1 MSGAKSAAAF
11 TALLRVTPKR
21 RRKIVV
27 HSVPDF
33 EDGALAVLDGLLE
46 RGHEP
51 LVLLE
56 KPLAPDT
63 YDWGLAARGVEF
75 AEKRSARGRLHYLTA
90 ETVFTT
96 HGPFRAHSP
105 AANQRV
111 VYIGHGEP
119 LAKSAGYWTTDER
132 IGASVAVTNSAVAR
146 AFRCVQQGLKPSQV
160 LLLGTP
166 RNDWQLRWD
175 REDVRR
181 TIDEWLPDNTK
192 TLFLWLPTFRRN
204 FAGNLDG
211 ADSGGAL
218 PLELESLERIDRWLE
233 ANDAAIL
240 VKPHPLSHPYPPG
253 AFSRIRTID
262 DAALRNARLSL
273 SALLAA
279 GDCLITDASSVWV
292 DFLLVGRPLICCF
305 PDLDEYR
312 TTRHLNLE
320 PYDAWFPGPFVSHAD
335 GLLEEMTHVAS
346 GRDPLAERREWLTQV
361 LHVHRD
367 GNATT
372 RLLDVLGI

>member
-1 MSGAKSAAAF
+1 VSGAKSAAAF

-21 RRKIVV
+21 RGKIVV

-33 EDGALAVLDGLLE
+33 EDGALAVLDALLE
-46 RGHEP
+46 RGHKP
-51 LVLLE
+51 TVLLE

-75 AEKRSARGRLHYLTA
+75 VEKQSARGRLQYVTA

-132 IGASVAVTNSAVAR
+132 IGATVAVTNSAIAR

-181 TIDEWLPDNTK
+181 AVTGWLPENTS

-204 FAGNLDG
+204 FAGKLDG
-211 ADSGGAL
+211 ADSGAAL
-218 PLELESLERIDRWLE
+218 PIDLESLERVDRWLA

-253 AFSRIRTID
+253 AFSRIRTIG
-262 DAALRNARLSL
+262 DADLRNAHLSL

-320 PYDAWFPGPFVSHAD
+320 PYDAWFPGPFVTDPD
-335 GLLEEMTHVAS
+335 GLLDEMAHVA
-346 GRDPLAERREWLTQV
+346 GGGDPVAERREWLTQV